1 MKANIE
7 DLRDTFKIGYDAY
20 KESRDE
26 ADEVWDLYHNRQFTD
41 EQLAILAKR
50 GQPAETFNVIKMF
63 SRMIVGYYSTIV
75 NTAVVKPRWPRDVT
89 TASVLNDIIAY
100 TFKQNRINTVEGD
113 KIKLGALI
121 SGLLVSYADVIP
133 TKEKDNYGRTIN
145 KIELSYVPDC
155 EIIMDP
161 LSRADDYSDARFLHR
176 FRWLPKESMIK
187 LFGKEK
193 VRLLEEYYNFLEAPE
208 ADFDYLYND
217 RFVGK
222 YRVHDNYLI
231 VHTVLVDDE
240 GKRWSCYWS
249 DETLLK
255 KEEITFKTVK
265 WPYRVQRV
273 NSSDKTEYYGAFRE
287 VIQSQHAINQ
297 AVLKIQLLANSRRA
311 YVQKEAVEN
320 MADFETA
327 FNRVSG
333 VIPVLTLAGIKLDEM
348 STDIQS
354 QYIIVDKALDR
365 IQKVLGVNDS
375 FLGMAFASDSGRKV
389 KLQQQATIMSLRYMT
404 SRVESWFEML
414 ADDTAKLAQQY
425 YKAHQ
430 VLSITDEIT
439 GQRWVELN
447 RPIMEQTGEFDQVT
461 GQPVERAVLLPEVD
475 PSNGDFMEDEDGNIM
490 LGPVS
495 TEDSDFA
502 YTQFEIEIDASAY
515 NDDDERS
522 QLLVETVM
530 GGQVGAMIMQ
540 VNPAGFFKMASLS
553 IRNMKSRYSPE
564 IAEVLDQTAQM
575 LQGNPAMNQ
584 QIAQANQGSA
594 GSAGQPGS
602 ETMSLPDES
611 QSLNAG
617 V

>member
-1 MKANIE
+1 MKATIE
-7 DLRDTFKIGYDAY
+7 DCKDTFKIGYDAY

-26 ADEVWDLYHNRQFTD
+26 ADEVWDLYHNRHFTD
-41 EQLAILAKR
+41 QQLAILEAR

-100 TFKQNRINTVEGD
+100 TFKQNRITTVEGD
-113 KIKLGALI
+113 KIKLSALI
-121 SGLLVSYADVIP
+121 SGLLISYADVVP
-133 TKEKDNYGRTIN
+133 TKEKDSFGRTIN
-145 KIELSYVPDC
+145 RIELSHVPDC
-155 EIIMDP
+155 EVVLDP
-161 LSRADDYSDARFLHR
+161 MSRADDYSDARFLHR
-176 FRWLPKESMIK
+176 FRWMPKESMIK
-187 LFGKEK
+187 LFGKEQ
-193 VRLLEEYYNFLEAPE
+193 VALLEEYYNFTEAPE

-222 YRVHDNYLI
+222 YRIHDNYLV
-231 VHTVLVDDE
+231 VHTVIVDDD

-249 DETLLK
+249 DETMLK

-265 WPYRVQRV
+265 WPYRVERV
-273 NSSDKTEYYGAFRE
+273 NSSDKTEYYGVFRE
-287 VIQSQHAINQ
+287 IIQSQHAINQ

-311 YVQKEAVEN
+311 YVQQDSVQN
-320 MADFETA
+320 LADFETA
-327 FNRVSG
+327 FNRVNG
-333 VIPVLTLAGIKLDEM
+333 VIPVEKLSGIKLDNAN
-348 STDIQS
+348 SDIQS
-354 QYIIVDKALDR
+354 QYIIIDKALDR
-365 IQKVLGVNDS
+365 MQKVLGVNDS

-404 SRVESWFEML
+404 ARVESWYEML
-414 ADDTAKLAQQY
+414 ANDVAKLSQQY

-430 VLSITDEIT
+430 VLSITDEIS

-447 RPIMEQTGEFDQVT
+447 RPIMENT
-461 GQPVERAVLLPEVD
+461 GQIDPNTGLPAQRPVLLPEID
-475 PSNGDFMEDEDGNIM
+475 PSNGEFMEDENGNIM
-490 LGPVS
+490 LGPVADES
-495 TEDSDFA
+495 SDFS
-502 YTQFEIEIDASAY
+502 YTEFEIEVDASAY

-530 GGQVGAMIMQ
+530 SGQIGQMIMQ

-564 IAEVLDQTAQM
+564 IAQVLDQTAQM

-584 QIAQANQGSA
+584 QIAQANQGA
-594 GSAGQPGS
+594 QPGGQPQS
-602 ETMSLPDES
+602 ETMGIPDES